1 MPPSWPLGC
10 NGGPGNQVTTAVT
23 RPHAADGRPWQPDR
37 RPECDMMR
45 VWAVAG
51 LVVFHSAVVFPA
63 GASWFVKDPR
73 PSAGFAKDASTQ
85 LSYWLR
91 FA

>member
-1 MPPSWPLGC
+1 M
-10 NGGPGNQVTTAVT
+10 
-23 RPHAADGRPWQPDR
+23 RPAGRPWQPDR
-37 RPECDMMR
+37 RPEFDMMR
-45 VWAVAG
+45 AWAVAG
-51 LVVFHSAVVFPA
+51 LVVFHSALVFAA

-85 LSYWLR
+85 LSYRLR